1 MTVLQ
6 ARTRAS
12 TQLPNVYA
20 DKWRRGARAVIR
32 ARKMRPCFI
41 MPRILSR
48 HMAAT
53 LSFSL
58 TFREGERG
66 RERGREG
73 GRERRHDGP
82 LGRDPLALLAT
93 IVQQFLLFSR

>member
-1 MTVLQ
+1 L
-6 ARTRAS
+6 
-12 TQLPNVYA
+12 
-20 DKWRRGARAVIR
+20 
-32 ARKMRPCFI
+32 
-41 MPRILSR
+41 
-48 HMAAT
+48 T
-53 LSFSL
+53 L
-58 TFREGERG
+58 RERERG